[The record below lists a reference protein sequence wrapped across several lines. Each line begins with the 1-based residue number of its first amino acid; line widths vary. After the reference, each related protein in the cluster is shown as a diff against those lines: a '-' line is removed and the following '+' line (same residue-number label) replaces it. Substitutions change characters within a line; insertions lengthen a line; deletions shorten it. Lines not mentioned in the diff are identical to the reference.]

1 MTATSVSKQ
10 FYTYV
15 GLHVCAYMNV
25 LLSDIVGRI
34 CDFSV
39 YGCEMRGHRLTCGG
53 LCDMTLVEQGWR
65 ERNVYVLLP
74 LEEC

>member
-10 FYTYV
+10 FIYV

-65 ERNVYVLLP
+65 ERSVYVLLP

>member
-10 FYTYV
+10 FIYV

>member
-1 MTATSVSKQ
+1 MS
-10 FYTYV
+10 
-15 GLHVCAYMNV
+15 V
-25 LLSDIVGRI
+25 LLRDIVGRI